1 MGVNI
6 NLPIALSGPICKT
19 KRKPQINN
27 IGAKDQEP
35 QPMTRIKGDA
45 IAAPVL
51 PRKFLT
57 GKSEADRGPGS
68 VGEYVKITS

>member
-6 NLPIALSGPICKT
+6 SLPTALSDPICKI
-19 KRKPQINN
+19 KRKPQINR
-27 IGAKDQEP
+27 IGANDQEP

-57 GKSEADRGPGS
+57 GRSEAEKGPGS
-68 VGEYVKITS
+68 VEE